1 MCSLNRECLAI
12 TGIKLKAVNIILK
25 LLVFLSTIVNML
37 SYLDYSNLEG
47 ITVVFLFAEFM
58 KFSFLR
64 LKKKKKGKGGEGG
77 EKNQMLF
84 FCFYRMVVM
93 FVFHSLFVYID
104 VRKERG
110 LRPNL
115 DWVRK
120 FEDTIS

>member
-1 MCSLNRECLAI
+1 
-12 TGIKLKAVNIILK
+12 
-25 LLVFLSTIVNML
+25 
-37 SYLDYSNLEG
+37 
-47 ITVVFLFAEFM
+47 
-58 KFSFLR
+58 
-64 LKKKKKGKGGEGG
+64 
-77 EKNQMLF
+77 MLF